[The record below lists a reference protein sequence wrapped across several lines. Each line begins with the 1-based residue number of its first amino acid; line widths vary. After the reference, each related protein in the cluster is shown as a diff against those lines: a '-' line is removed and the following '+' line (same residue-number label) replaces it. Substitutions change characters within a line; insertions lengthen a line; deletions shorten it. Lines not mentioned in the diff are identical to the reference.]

1 MTDNEQTNPISTP
14 DQTEAQATTEPTARE
29 PLRLPR
35 GAFLALRTT
44 GSADSTPREVVVYPD
59 GRISYDVRGVPQKEY
74 TRLRRA
80 LNDAQVLGLRK
91 LLDQT
96 GFWKAESSSGQSPDG
111 VMYEIAGRLGQR
123 HNSIEI
129 FQGDV
134 PERLQP
140 LVERLTKLL
149 PDT

>member
-1 MTDNEQTNPISTP
+1 MNENEKRNSTP
-14 DQTEAQATTEPTARE
+14 TTDQTESQVPTEPAPRE

-35 GAFLALRTT
+35 GAFLALRKT
-44 GSADSTPREVVVYPD
+44 GGADATPQELVVYPD
-59 GRISYDVRGVPQKEY
+59 GRVAYDVRGVPQKEY

-96 GFWKAESSSGQSPDG
+96 GFWKAESSAPRPDAA
-111 VMYEIAGRLGQR
+111 MYEIAGRLGQR
-123 HNSIEI
+123 VNSIELSEGNI
-129 FQGDV
+129 S
-134 PERLQP
+134 ERLEP

-149 PDT
+149 PEK